1 MGDTKIFDA
10 ILENF
15 KNDYKIKSKDNIF
28 NIFVT
33 YQVCKNKMISIDDV
47 IQSCIDGGGD
57 GGIDNLLIF
66 INDILIQTESD
77 YNNIKQNINTQSTLD
92 MYILQNKESRGFAV
106 EPLNKIN
113 NTIQN
118 IFNEE
123 MTEEKLR
130 DIYNLELIEQIQ
142 IIRNMIKEIIPK
154 LRNKNINVNIIFS
167 NKSDSIDISKDVR
180 NAEEILRNNIKKYM
194 CIENININY
203 NGKIELKKLYDSGYS
218 SILQLKTKNIIYDT
232 YREDR
237 NIACMALVNI
247 ADYYNFIS
255 TEDEQLKEYLFDNNV
270 RDYQENTNR
279 VNEEIFRT
287 LDNEKDIDFWWLNN
301 GVTILVEELELK
313 PGYINL
319 TMPRIVNGL
328 QTSYCIYNSITSTPP
343 LFKEKEYRS
352 ILVKIIQAND
362 EKTMESIILA
372 TNNQTPI
379 NTSDLIANNEIQKN
393 IEEYFKSKGYFYE
406 RRDNFYSRKSDIEQN
421 KVIQKSQLAQYCMT
435 VLQKSPSI
443 ARNNPKTILYKHTYE
458 DIFNKEINVDIYFK
472 ICLLYGK
479 ISQLV
484 DETSKDEDILKK
496 KYGTS
501 IVSFKLHLLL
511 INTILLLKN
520 KNFTNKELQ
529 KLEIYKYEEKIY
541 KDSID
546 ILLKILEGAT
556 DKNKLYY
563 AKTKQIDFDI
573 LNYSYKFDKK

>member
-15 KNDYKIKSKDNIF
+15 KNEYKIKCKDNLF

-33 YQVCKNKMISIDDV
+33 YQICKNKMISIDDV

-77 YNNIKQNINTQSTLD
+77 YNNIKQNVNAQSTLD
-92 MYILQNKESRGFAV
+92 IYILQNKESRGFAV

-113 NTIQN
+113 NTIHN
-118 IFNEE
+118 VFNEE

-130 DIYNLELIEQIQ
+130 DIYNLELIEQIH
-142 IIRNMIKEIIPK
+142 IIRDMIKEIIPK
-154 LRNKNINVNIIFS
+154 LKNKNINVNIIFS

-194 CIENININY
+194 CIENINIKY
-203 NGKIELKKLYDSGYS
+203 NGKIELKKLYDAGYL

-232 YREDR
+232 YRENKD
-237 NIACMALVNI
+237 IACMALVNI
-247 ADYYNFIS
+247 IDYYNFIT

-279 VNEEIFRT
+279 VNEDIFRT

-328 QTSYCIYNSITSTPP
+328 QTSYCIYNNITLTPP
-343 LFKEKEYRS
+343 FFKKNEYRS

-362 EKTMESIILA
+362 EKTMENIILA

-379 NTSDLIANNEIQKN
+379 NTSDLMANNEIQKN

-406 RRDNFYSRKSDIEQN
+406 RRDNFYSRKSDIEKN

-458 DIFNKEINVDIYFK
+458 DIFNKETNVDIYFK
-472 ICLLYGK
+472 ICSLYSR

-484 DETSKDEDILKK
+484 DETSKERDVLKK

-511 INTILLLKN
+511 INTIILLKD
-520 KNFTNKELQ
+520 KNFTNK
-529 KLEIYKYEEKIY
+529 KLEGLEIDKHDEKMY
-541 KDSID
+541 RDSLN
-546 ILLKILEGAT
+546 ILIEILESAY

-573 LNYSYKFDKK
+573 LNYDYKFNKK